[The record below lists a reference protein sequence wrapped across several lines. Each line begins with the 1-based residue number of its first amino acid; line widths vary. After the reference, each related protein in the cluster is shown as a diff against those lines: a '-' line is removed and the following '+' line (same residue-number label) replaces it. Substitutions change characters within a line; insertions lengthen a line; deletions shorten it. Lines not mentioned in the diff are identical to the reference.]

1 MADTASADLGGSHE
15 PVTPVTSPPEPP
27 STPSTTD
34 VSAPSSRAEKSE
46 NKETLLEA
54 VLKAVKPAED
64 ADEEERLA
72 GTSPPSEAAPTGPDA
87 KTGEE
92 DKADLTRDP
101 SPEELAAYNKRTRDR
116 IEKLL
121 GERNA
126 FRVEAEVT
134 QTLRNFLVTNDI
146 AREDF
151 QLTLDLAAAMRRGD
165 FKAFLEGVGPYVQLA
180 TQAMGITLPPDLDK
194 QVQAK
199 QLTFDAA
206 AQVSRDRYARALA
219 EQRATRATQVM
230 GNQQTAAQTQHL
242 QRSIESTVANWES
255 GIRATD
261 PDYGRKEETVRQF
274 LWAVV
279 NEQGAPTSPDHAVA
293 IAKEAYAR
301 ANKTFQSFAPQRQAT
316 RAVPSSVNNRAASGA
331 RSEPKSMMEAAELG
345 LARARGA

>member
-1 MADTASADLGGSHE
+1 MADTSTADLGGSHE

-27 STPSTTD
+27 STTAD
-34 VSAPSSRAEKSE
+34 VSAPSSGAEKSE

-54 VLKAVKPAED
+54 VLKAVKPADD
-64 ADEEERLA
+64 ADEGEDLA
-72 GTSPPSEAAPTGPDA
+72 GTSPPSEAAPTGPEA
-87 KTGEE
+87 KPGEE

-180 TQAMGITLPPDLDK
+180 TQAMGITLPPDLEQAGSGQAVDVRRGGPSVAR
-194 QVQAK
+194 QVCESPRR
-199 QLTFDAA
+199 AA
-206 AQVSRDRYARALA
+206 RHARHAGDGQPADCRTDTTSPAFHREHGGKLGERDTRYRPGLWAQGRDCSSTPLGGGARTRGSDFSRSRGGYRQGSLRAGEPDIPA
-219 EQRATRATQVM
+219 IRASTPSDQSSSEQRQQPRRIRRAFGAEVDD
-230 GNQQTAAQTQHL
+230 G
-242 QRSIESTVANWES
+242 S
-255 GIRATD
+255 G
-261 PDYGRKEETVRQF
+261 
-274 LWAVV
+274 
-279 NEQGAPTSPDHAVA
+279 
-293 IAKEAYAR
+293 
-301 ANKTFQSFAPQRQAT
+301 
-316 RAVPSSVNNRAASGA
+316 
-331 RSEPKSMMEAAELG
+331 
-345 LARARGA
+345 

>member
-1 MADTASADLGGSHE
+1 MADTSSADTGSEHAQE
-15 PVTPVTSPPEPP
+15 PLTTEGSTAPPPA
-27 STPSTTD
+27 STTD
-34 VSAPSSRAEKSE
+34 ASAPSSGAEKSDT
-46 NKETLLEA
+46 KETLLEA

-64 ADEEERLA
+64 ATEEERLA

-87 KTGEE
+87 KTGGE
-92 DKADLTRDP
+92 DKTDLTRDP
-101 SPEELAAYNKRTRDR
+101 SPEELATYNKRTRDR

-121 GERNA
+121 GERNVYRA
-126 FRVEAEVT
+126 EAEVT

-180 TQAMGITLPPDLDK
+180 TQAMGITLPPDLEQ
-194 QVQAK
+194 QVRAK

-219 EQRATRATQVM
+219 EQRATRATQVVSHT
-230 GNQQTAAQTQHL
+230 QTAAQQQHL
-242 QRSIESTVANWES
+242 QRSIESTVASWEA
-255 GIRATD
+255 GIRQTD

-279 NEQGAPTSPDHAVA
+279 NEQGVPTSPDHAVA

-301 ANKTFQSFAPQRQAT
+301 ANRTFQQFAPQRQPT

-331 RSEPKSMMEAAELG
+331 RSEPRSMMEAAELG

>member
-1 MADTASADLGGSHE
+1 MADTSSADLGGHE
-15 PVTPVTSPPEPP
+15 PVTPVTSTPEPP
-27 STPSTTD
+27 SHETTD
-34 VSAPSSRAEKSE
+34 ASAPSSGAEKSE

-64 ADEEERLA
+64 AEEGDLA
-72 GTSPPSEAAPTGPDA
+72 GTSPPSDAAPTGPDA
-87 KTGEE
+87 KPGGE
-92 DKADLTRDP
+92 DKADLTKDP
-101 SPEELAAYNKRTRDR
+101 TPEELASYNKRTRDR
-116 IEKLL
+116 IEKIL

-126 FRVEAEVT
+126 YRVEAEVT

-180 TQAMGITLPPDLDK
+180 TQAMGITLPPDLEQ
-194 QVQAK
+194 QVRAK

-230 GNQQTAAQTQHL
+230 GNQQSAAQTQHL
-242 QRSIESTVANWES
+242 QQSIESTVASWEN

-279 NEQGAPTSPDHAVA
+279 NEQGVPTSPDHALA

-301 ANKTFQSFAPQRQAT
+301 ANRTFQQFAPQRQAT

>member
-1 MADTASADLGGSHE
+1 MADTSTADPGGSHE
-15 PVTPVTSPPEPP
+15 PVTSVTSPPEPP
-27 STPSTTD
+27 STTAD
-34 VSAPSSRAEKSE
+34 VSAPSSGAEKSE

-64 ADEEERLA
+64 AEEGEGLA
-72 GTSPPSEAAPTGPDA
+72 GTSPPSEAAPTGPEA
-87 KTGEE
+87 KPGEE

-180 TQAMGITLPPDLDK
+180 TQAMGITLPPDLEK
-194 QVQAK
+194 QVRDK

-230 GNQQTAAQTQHL
+230 GNQQTQAQTQHL
-242 QRSIESTVANWES
+242 QRSIESTVASWEN

-261 PDYGRKEETVRQF
+261 PDYGRKEETVRQL

-279 NEQGAPTSPDHAVA
+279 QEQGVPTSADHALA

-301 ANKTFQSFAPQRQAT
+301 ANRTFSQFAPQRQAT